1 MNTRTKLPTSGVWSQ
16 MLNILTVNRLHPM
29 LGEQT
34 QYSSDIYRGCII
46 YFTLHRFQDLE
57 LVELYVATDVVALI

>member
-29 LGEQT
+29 LREQT
-34 QYSSDIYRGCII
+34 QHSVDLYRGRII

-57 LVELYVATDVVALI
+57 LVKLYVATDVVALI